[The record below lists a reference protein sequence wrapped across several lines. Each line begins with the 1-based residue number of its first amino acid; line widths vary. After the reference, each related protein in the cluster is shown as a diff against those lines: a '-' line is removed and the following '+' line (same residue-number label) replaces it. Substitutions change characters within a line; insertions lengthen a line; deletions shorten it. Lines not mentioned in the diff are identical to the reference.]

1 MRSPEP
7 LERLAELAQEARDAA
22 GKALANE
29 RRTQQQ
35 AVEQVETLRR
45 YRLEYA
51 ERLQDVMHA
60 GIDPATLRNYQQFL
74 GSLDGAIDR
83 ARHNLDDQQQRVVG
97 CQQHWQQQQRQ
108 LSSYNTLALRRADRL
123 RHEEQRRE
131 QRHNDEMS
139 ANSLLR
145 RRINGD

>member
-74 GSLDGAIDR
+74 GSLDSAIER